1 MKNSRTN
8 IVIFRIKSICEYKN
22 KNIELLSYQVRAKA
36 PIVFVV

>member
-8 IVIFRIKSICEYKN
+8 IVIFRIKNICRYKN
-22 KNIELLSYQVRAKA
+22 NIIELLSYQVRAEA